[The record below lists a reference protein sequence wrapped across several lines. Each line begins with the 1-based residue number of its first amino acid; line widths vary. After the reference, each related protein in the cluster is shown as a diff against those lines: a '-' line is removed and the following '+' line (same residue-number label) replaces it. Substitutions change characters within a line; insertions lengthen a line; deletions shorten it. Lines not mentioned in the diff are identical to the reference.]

1 MSTNRREFI
10 RGSAVAIVAAMHGT
24 ELMSGKK
31 VHAAELPP
39 NGPVMLKK
47 LRLRSND
54 LDGQE
59 EFYRDVLGLPV
70 ARPSNDRLIVT
81 TGISEIEFVPDPESA
96 NPFYHFAFTIPENLL
111 EESLEWTTSRT
122 DVLDVTPRGAKIRHF
137 QNWNAHSIFFLDPV
151 GNILEFIAHHDLK
164 NGTDKPFGPDQILFT
179 SEIGLVVPDVPKVA
193 ESIEKQFGHTP
204 FRGLS
209 SKGFT
214 AMGDMSGLVLVV
226 KEGRGWIP
234 LSVKSQVFLTEVTLG
249 HGLKKKKY
257 TPKGLPYSVQFE

>member
-1 MSTNRREFI
+1 MKTNRRDFI
-10 RGSAVAIVAAMHGT
+10 QGSAMALVGAMHGT
-24 ELMSGKK
+24 DLLFGKTA
-31 VHAAELPP
+31 HAAESPP

-54 LDGQE
+54 LDAQE
-59 EFYRDVLGLPV
+59 TFYRDVLGLPV
-70 ARPSNDRLIVT
+70 NRPNEDLLIVT
-81 TGISEIEFVPDPESA
+81 TGVSEIEFVPDAESE

-111 EESLEWTTSRT
+111 EKSLEWLTPRC

-137 QNWNAHSIFFLDPV
+137 QHWNAHSIFFLDPV

-164 NGTDKPFGPDQILFT
+164 NGTDQPFGPDQILFT
-179 SEIGLVVPDVPKVA
+179 SEIGLVVPDVPAVA
-193 ESIEKQFGHTP
+193 GSIEKQFGHTP

-234 LSVKSQVFLTEVTLG
+234 LTVKSQVFPTEVILG
-249 HGLKKKKY
+249 HGSDVKEFV
-257 TPKGLPYSVQFE
+257 PKGLPYSIQFG